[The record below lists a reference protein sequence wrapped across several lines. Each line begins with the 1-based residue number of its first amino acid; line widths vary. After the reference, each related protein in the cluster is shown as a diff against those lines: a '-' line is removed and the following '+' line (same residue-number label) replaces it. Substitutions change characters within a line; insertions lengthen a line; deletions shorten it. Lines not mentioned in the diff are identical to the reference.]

1 MLSQPVN
8 RPLPMR
14 HFAEELPAAQPD
26 GEPSAPVRAMTAAG
40 EANRERILD
49 AALACFARTGLSG
62 TRIEAIAQDAGL
74 SKTNLLYYFR
84 SKNALYLAV
93 LTRTLDMWLEPLRA
107 IDADRDPREALGHYI
122 TAKLEAARDHP
133 EASRLFALEVMQGAP
148 MLSAVLATDLKE
160 LVDRKVALLQRWQ
173 AEGRLKPH
181 KPHHLLFQI
190 WATTQ
195 HYADFATQVEQL
207 AGASLADPVFFQ
219 QTREAILA
227 SILGAVLP

>member
-1 MLSQPVN
+1 
-8 RPLPMR
+8 
-14 HFAEELPAAQPD
+14 
-26 GEPSAPVRAMTAAG
+26 MTAAG

-49 AALACFARTGLSG
+49 AALACFARTGLNG
-62 TRIEAIAQDAGL
+62 TRIEAIALGAGL

-107 IDADRDPREALGHYI
+107 IDADRDPRAALSHYI
-122 TAKLEAARDHP
+122 TAKLAAARDHP

-148 MLSAVLATDLKE
+148 MLSAVLATDLKA
-160 LVDRKVALLQRWQ
+160 LVDGKVALLRRWQ
-173 AEGRLKPH
+173 DEGRLKPH
-181 KPHHLLFQI
+181 DPHHLLFQI

-207 AGASLADPVFFQ
+207 TGATLADPAFFER
-219 QTREAILA
+219 TREAILA
-227 SILGAVLP
+227 SILGAVLPECAPAAILRQPASPSAREP